1 MYTRKWVVIFW
12 DIRVT
17 KYKFGETQHNEALKG
32 VVLRETQGKDLKEEE
47 IKWEPNCEEGPQRVN
62 SFAGHERIYENE
74 RLRRGNEE
82 NKACWYT
89 LEF

>member
-1 MYTRKWVVIFW
+1 MNNVSINCYQYMVVISC
-12 DIRVT
+12 
-17 KYKFGETQHNEALKG
+17 G